1 MNTTLTSS
9 HQTAN
14 PPRITGPAYSRN
26 TGLTAQLLQQGIRT
40 AGKMPTL
47 QKLFAGQPV
56 RESAGDLRQTV
67 RRLCTDSRRVT
78 PGAIFF
84 ALPGRRTAG
93 KHYVEEAIDRGA
105 LAIVS
110 PEKIWVPRKVT
121 LIVVDSI
128 RQVLAETA
136 RRFYGEPEKA
146 LALTGITGTSG
157 KTVVATLLRHLMEER
172 EPVGLLGTIHYSL
185 GRRTLPAYRTT
196 PEPVD
201 LYAMLSQMEAGQCR
215 RAILEVS
222 SHGIDQGRV
231 DRLRFETLA
240 FLNLTEQHLDYHG
253 SLEHYYATV
262 KKAFDGTIAEM
273 PKQAVLNLDD
283 PFGVRLLAE
292 LPTAVETLTFGLSER
307 AQVRATE
314 LRCTAQGTHFTLTV
328 GDQSWPVYAPMLG
341 EFNVSN
347 VLAAFAL
354 GSAAGLS
361 WEAMIAR
368 LASFEGA
375 RGRMERVDN
384 GQAFNVVVDYMHS
397 PESYRRGLEMLRA
410 ITPGKLITVFGC
422 GGDRDRRQRP
432 VVTET
437 VMAHSDLAF
446 ATADNPRS
454 EDLETIFDDMRQGVR
469 VRDPIHFVENR
480 RLAIS
485 LALEAARPGDTVLV
499 AGKGHETF
507 QEYAD
512 SVMPFDDRAVLRELI
527 QKKLRYEV

>member
-1 MNTTLTSS
+1 MT
-9 HQTAN
+9 
-14 PPRITGPAYSRN
+14 
-26 TGLTAQLLQQGIRT
+26 
-40 AGKMPTL
+40 GKMPTL

-56 RESAGDLRQTV
+56 RETTGDLRQAV

-93 KHYVEEAIDRGA
+93 THYVEEAIDRGA
-105 LAIVS
+105 IAIVT
-110 PEKIWVPRKVT
+110 PEKIWVPRKIT
-121 LIVVDSI
+121 LIVVDGI
-128 RQVLAETA
+128 RQVLAEVA
-136 RRFYGEPEKA
+136 RRFYGEPERH
-146 LALTGITGTSG
+146 LALTGLTGTSG
-157 KTVVATLLRHLMEER
+157 KTVVATLLRHLLEER

-201 LYAMLSQMEAGQCR
+201 LYAMLAQMETNQCR

-231 DRLRFETLA
+231 DRLGFETLA
-240 FLNLTEQHLDYHG
+240 FLNLSEQHLDYHG

-262 KKAFDGTIAEM
+262 KKAFDGTIADR
-273 PKQAVLNLDD
+273 PKQAIINLDD

-292 LPTAVETLTFGLSER
+292 LPTEVETLTFGLGER
-307 AQVRATE
+307 AQVRASE
-314 LRCTAQGTHFTLTV
+314 VVCTARGTRFVLHF
-328 GDQSWPVYAPMLG
+328 GEWSWGVESPMLG

-347 VLAAFAL
+347 ALAAFAL
-354 GSAAGLS
+354 GHAAGLS
-361 WEAMIAR
+361 WESMIAR
-368 LASFEGA
+368 LATFEGA
-375 RGRMERVDN
+375 RGRMERVDL
-384 GQAFNVVVDYMHS
+384 GQSFNVVVDYMHS
-397 PESYRRGLEMLRA
+397 PESYRRGLAMLRS
-410 ITPGKLITVFGC
+410 ITRGRLITVFGC

-432 VVTET
+432 VVTST
-437 VMAHSDLAF
+437 VLAESDLVF

-454 EDLETIFDDMRQGVR
+454 EELESIFDDMRQGVR
-469 VRDPIHFVENR
+469 VCDPIHFVENR

-485 LALEAARPGDTVLV
+485 LALEAAQPGDTVLV